1 MPQEY
6 TLQEALGEA
15 IHAKKNL
22 RDFYRRAATTTQVPA
37 GRKVLERLGNEVE
50 ENIGKFFAHY
60 QRNDLG
66 RLEDF
71 LAAPPHPDS
80 VMLVELGKVLGSDI
94 HDRRARELALRE
106 EADLERT
113 FRLAAQRIINPTVR
127 NVFFEVAED
136 ARRHYAIIESEYA
149 RQMAMVHETDI
160 DTYVRE

>member
-6 TLQEALGEA
+6 TMQEALAEG

-22 RDFYRRAATTTQVPA
+22 RDFYRRAAATTVNPA
-37 GRKVLERLGNEVE
+37 ASRVFARLADEVE

-60 QRNDLG
+60 RRDDLG
-66 RLEDF
+66 RLEEY

-80 VMLVELGKVLGSDI
+80 VMLVELGRALDASI

-106 EADLERT
+106 EADLEKT
-113 FRLAAQRIINPTVR
+113 FRLAAERIVNPTVR
-127 NVFFEVAED
+127 GVFLEVAED

-149 RQMAMVHETDI
+149 HQMAMVHETDI

>member
-6 TLQEALGEA
+6 TMQEALWEA

-22 RDFYRRAATTTQVPA
+22 RDFYRQAAATTQNPA
-37 GRKVLERLGNEVE
+37 GRKVFVRLADEVE

-60 QRNDLG
+60 RRDNLG
-66 RLEDF
+66 QLEDF

-80 VMLVELGKVLGSDI
+80 VMLVELGRVLDSAI

-106 EADLERT
+106 EADLEKT
-113 FRLAAQRIINPTVR
+113 FRCAAERIVNPTVR
-127 NVFFEVAED
+127 GVFLEVAED
-136 ARRHYAIIESEYA
+136 ARRHYAVIESEYA
-149 RQMAMVHETDI
+149 HQMAMVHETDI

>member
-6 TLQEALGEA
+6 TLQEALWEA

-22 RDFYRRAATTTQVPA
+22 RDFYRKAAKTTENPA
-37 GRKVLERLGNEVE
+37 GSKVFARLADEVE

-60 QRNDLG
+60 RRGDLG

-71 LAAPPHPDS
+71 LSVPPHPDS
-80 VMLVELGKVLGSDI
+80 VMLVELGRILDNGV

-106 EADLERT
+106 EADLEKT
-113 FRLAAQRIINPTVR
+113 FRLNAKRIVDPTVR
-127 NVFFEVAED
+127 AVFLEVAED
-136 ARRHYAIIESEYA
+136 ARRHYAVIESEYA
-149 RQMAMVHETDI
+149 HQMAMVHETDI

>member
-6 TLQEALGEA
+6 TLQEALWEA

-22 RDFYRRAATTTQVPA
+22 RDFYRKAATTTQNPT
-37 GRKVLERLGNEVE
+37 GSKVFVRLAAEVE

-60 QRNDLG
+60 RRDDLG
-66 RLEDF
+66 PFKEF

-80 VMLVELGKVLGSDI
+80 VMLVELGRVLNSDV

-106 EADLERT
+106 EADLEKT
-113 FRLAAQRIINPTVR
+113 FRCNAQRIVDPTVR
-127 NVFFEVAED
+127 AVFLEVAED
-136 ARRHYAIIESEYA
+136 ARRHYAVIESEYA
-149 RQMAMVHETDI
+149 HQMAMVHETDI